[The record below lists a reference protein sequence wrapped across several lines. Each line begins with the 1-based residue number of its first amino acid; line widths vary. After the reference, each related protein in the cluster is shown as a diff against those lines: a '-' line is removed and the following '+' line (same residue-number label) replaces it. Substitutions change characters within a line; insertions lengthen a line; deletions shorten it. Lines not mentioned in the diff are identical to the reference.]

1 MNIIW
6 AKRINGTAK
15 LNIESKG
22 NDLGVIYG
30 IVSEAKNNNANM
42 LFAKNKILFKNDKF
56 FKRGIVLNYFLPA
69 LNR

>member
-1 MNIIW
+1 MKITC
-6 AKRINGTAK
+6 AKSNKGTAK

-22 NDLGVIYG
+22 NDFGAMYG
-30 IVSEAKNNNANM
+30 IVNEAKNNNARM
-42 LFAKNKILFKNDKF
+42 LFIKNNSLFKNDKF